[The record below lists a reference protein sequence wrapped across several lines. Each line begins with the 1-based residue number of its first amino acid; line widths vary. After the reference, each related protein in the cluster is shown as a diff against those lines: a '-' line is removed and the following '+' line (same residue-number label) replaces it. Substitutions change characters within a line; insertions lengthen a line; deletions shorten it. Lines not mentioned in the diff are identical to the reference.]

1 MLCVWFIVSLIT
13 FSIFVC
19 HMQDMKPVWVWA
31 ILAVP
36 LINCIKYNTYIKYIW
51 IACFLSIKMGSD
63 QRRKDSACFTWL
75 YVCAR
80 TIWNGICI
88 FWGVCVCVCPE
99 ETETHPL
106 CVLTGYLGFPCS
118 LFSCQRWEVMAH
130 RERRDSRHCVQITT
144 ICRRTLCIS
153 IRLLK

>member
-19 HMQDMKPVWVWA
+19 HMRDMKPVWVWA

-36 LINCIKYNTYIKYIW
+36 LINCTIKYIW

-88 FWGVCVCVCPE
+88 FWGVCVCVCVLKRQKH
-99 ETETHPL
+99 TL
-106 CVLTGYLGFPCS
+106 CVCSQDIWVFPAVCSLVRGERWWLTGRGGTAGIVCRLQPSADVLSVSALGS
-118 LFSCQRWEVMAH
+118 
-130 RERRDSRHCVQITT
+130 
-144 ICRRTLCIS
+144 
-153 IRLLK
+153 